1 MSELDTWL
9 AGFDRI
15 VVTTYRIQGE
25 LLGAQ
30 ITMVGRA
37 RLSALSAQILT
48 TRLGHAIDRASPAL
62 SRSSQSLIASA

>member
-15 VVTTYRIQGE
+15 LVTTYRIEGE

-30 ITMVGRA
+30 ITMIGRA
-37 RLSALSAQILT
+37 RLSALILT
-48 TRLGHAIDRASPAL
+48 TRLGHAIDCPIEKVSVPNRIL
-62 SRSSQSLIASA
+62 MKSAA